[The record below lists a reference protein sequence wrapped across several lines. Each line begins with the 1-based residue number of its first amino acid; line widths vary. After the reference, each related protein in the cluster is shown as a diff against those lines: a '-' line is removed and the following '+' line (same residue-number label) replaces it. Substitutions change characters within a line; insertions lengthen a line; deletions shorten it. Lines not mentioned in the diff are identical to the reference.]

1 MSRLNCSNS
10 SDNTSMSCL
19 NLFIRLSST
28 QTLIRRIKKEINVD
42 IKRNGIIN
50 SSSLFRLSG

>member
-50 SSSLFRLSG
+50 SFSLSR